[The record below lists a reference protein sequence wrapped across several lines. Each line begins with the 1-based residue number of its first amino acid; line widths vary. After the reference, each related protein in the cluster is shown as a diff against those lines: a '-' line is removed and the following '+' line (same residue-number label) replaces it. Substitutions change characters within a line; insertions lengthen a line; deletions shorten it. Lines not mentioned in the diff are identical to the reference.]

1 MFSGAREELQL
12 LEEAIFQ
19 YQQKT
24 DPDASSVVEISDTA
38 NPWKDVR
45 EAVKSAK
52 DREDGQDNDSWS
64 ARDSCDKIVD
74 NISTFE
80 TWLDL
85 LPGGDYGA
93 VVSGVFKM
101 VVTVWVMFPACLTE
115 SSHSQAAKRANDV
128 RVTIFQALADIPYWV
143 GRANRY
149 RDLYRESKPRELVQM
164 TAQLCS
170 AVLVALRHIM
180 IYFTEGVLSMAV
192 QSLGCPHA

>member
-1 MFSGAREELQL
+1 MRQL
-12 LEEAIFQ
+12 KEAIVQ

-24 DPDASSVVEISDTA
+24 KQDPGLLVKVNDSTPSWE
-38 NPWKDVR
+38 DVR
-45 EAVKSAK
+45 DAVKAAK
-52 DREDGQDNDSWS
+52 DREDGQDKDSWS

-74 NISTFE
+74 NISAFE

-93 VVSGVFKM
+93 VVGGVFKM
-101 VVTVWVMFPACLTE
+101 VVTVWVVIPAPLAE
-115 SSHSQAAKRANDV
+115 FSHSQAAKRAHDV

-149 RDLYRESKPRELVQM
+149 RDLYKESKPRELVQM

-180 IYFTEGVLSMAV
+180 VYFTEGILSMAF
-192 QSLGCPHA
+192 QSLYYPYTWMAY